1 MPKHGPSI
9 VRNLPGTDHAY
20 PSKLSTLVF
29 DRMFSLG
36 VRGSGVD
43 APPITARVVGGAG
56 TPGLK
61 RHFLYCSLKPET
73 VATKSAGKSGATAAR
88 EKVVRGGLRTRD

>member
-1 MPKHGPSI
+1 M
-9 VRNLPGTDHAY
+9 
-20 PSKLSTLVF
+20 F

-43 APPITARVVGGAG
+43 APPLTARVAG
-56 TPGLK
+56 TAATTGLK

-73 VATKSAGKSGATAAR
+73 TATKSSVKNGAPAAR
-88 EKVVRGGLRTRD
+88 DKVTRGGLT

>member
-1 MPKHGPSI
+1 MGRASYVTPLPPIILTHLTVSI
-9 VRNLPGTDHAY
+9 
-20 PSKLSTLVF
+20 LVF

-43 APPITARVVGGAG
+43 APSITARVIGTVA

-61 RHFLYCSLKPET
+61 RHFLYCSLKPE
-73 VATKSAGKSGATAAR
+73 VAPAKSAGKNGATAAR
-88 EKVVRGGLRTRD
+88 EKVIRGGL

>member
-1 MPKHGPSI
+1 
-9 VRNLPGTDHAY
+9 
-20 PSKLSTLVF
+20 
-29 DRMFSLG
+29 MFSLG

-43 APPITARVVGGAG
+43 APPLTARVAGAVA

-73 VATKSAGKSGATAAR
+73 GPSKSAGKTSANAAR
-88 EKVVRGGLRTRD
+88 EKVIRGGLA

>member
-1 MPKHGPSI
+1 MIMLTHPPFSI
-9 VRNLPGTDHAY
+9 
-20 PSKLSTLVF
+20 LVF

-43 APPITARVVGGAG
+43 APPITARVVGAAA
-56 TPGLK
+56 TPGVK

-73 VATKSAGKSGATAAR
+73 APAKSSGKSGATAAR
-88 EKVVRGGLRTRD
+88 EKVIRGGL